1 MELYARNITR
11 DENQYHSLFTIS
23 MPVAFNVDILW
34 DSPLLEIT
42 IKKKKSVSDFPP
54 RQSVKSW
61 ALFHS
66 ELRKNAEG
74 SGNKGSMFFCASY
87 ILLRQY
93 DTMTQVGSVQVRIR
107 VFCGPLCKHWHTL
120 WLMHLVLQHQHT
132 ATAMW
137 NLQGPYFQVVICA
150 VYELSC
156 RECSIVLV
164 IGVIQ

>member
-120 WLMHLVLQHQHT
+120 LAHAPRPTAPAYCNCNVKSSGAIFPGSHL
-132 ATAMW
+132 
-137 NLQGPYFQVVICA
+137 
-150 VYELSC
+150 
-156 RECSIVLV
+156 CSLWA
-164 IGVIQ
+164 